1 MPETPKRIHLLNS
14 AQGRYEE
21 GKASGVIKPGMLLA
35 NTSTV
40 GEVIAHNAAAAFAE
54 RNFALE
60 NALQGKTIDDNYA
73 DDDLVFIINANPGDV
88 VYAWLAA
95 GESVTPADSLTS
107 NGDGTLKKA
116 TSTNYRVAVPLE
128 TVVNDDTDAVDVRI
142 RVRVL

>member
-21 GKASGVIKPGMLLA
+21 GRGSGVIKPGMLLG
-35 NTSTV
+35 NTSTA
-40 GEVIAHNAAAAFAE
+40 GQVIAHQSAATFAE

-73 DDDLVFIINANPGDV
+73 DGDLVFIINANPGDV

-116 TSTNYRVAVPLE
+116 SGTNYRVGVPLE
-128 TVVNDDTDAVDVRI
+128 TVDNDATDAEDVRI
-142 RVRVL
+142 RVRIL